1 MGFGG
6 SSSYAGW
13 AQTCLNVLCVCV
25 CVLEE
30 DKGRNMCLCVN
41 VDLAAVFG

>member
-13 AQTCLNVLCVCV
+13 AQTCLNVLCV